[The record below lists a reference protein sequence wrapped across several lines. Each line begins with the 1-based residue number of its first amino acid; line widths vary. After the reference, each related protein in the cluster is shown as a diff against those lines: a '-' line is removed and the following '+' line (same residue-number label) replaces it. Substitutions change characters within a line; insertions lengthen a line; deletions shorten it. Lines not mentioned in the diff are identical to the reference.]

1 MTQNPH
7 YSSVTIGGLPIVITT
22 RVEAAQFLVDEAV
35 RRRDVSQIPYFA
47 TSANANVLSQ
57 CANQKNVKETYLQ
70 SDAIHA
76 DGMSLVFASRLI
88 ASKKLPERVAT
99 TDLFHDVAKQAQRR
113 DISFFLLG
121 ATSSALAK
129 AQANVARQ
137 YPQLDIVGVRD
148 GYFEESEEAELVDQ
162 INAAHPDVLWVGI
175 GVPYAQ
181 EFCVRN
187 RKRLTGVGVIKTCGG
202 LFDFLAG
209 GVPRAPVWM
218 QNSGLEWLFR
228 LTQEPRRLI
237 ARNLATNFH
246 AIYLFMKRTQ

>member
-7 YSSVTIGGLPIVITT
+7 FSTVTIGGLPIAVTT
-22 RVEAAQFLVDEAV
+22 RVEAAKFLIDEAV
-35 RRRDVSQIPYFA
+35 RRRNVSRIPYFA

-57 CANQKNVKETYLQ
+57 CAKKQEITETYLH

-99 TDLFHDVAKQAQRR
+99 TDLFHDVAEQAQSRGM
-113 DISFFLLG
+113 SFFLLG
-121 ATSSALAK
+121 ATRSALAK

-137 YPQLDIVGVRD
+137 YPQLNIVGVRD
-148 GYFEESEEAELVDQ
+148 GYFEKQEETEIVNQ
-162 INAAHPDVLWVGI
+162 INAARPDVLWVGI
-175 GVPYAQ
+175 GVPNAQ

-209 GVPRAPVWM
+209 GVLRAPLWM

-228 LTQEPRRLI
+228 LAQEPRRLLV
-237 ARNLATNFH
+237 RNLATNFH